1 MPTHEGKLRLLD
13 GLGFT
18 APVIPETVER
28 AVLMPDIGLTLRKLN
43 STKTKYD
50 PMGSYFETIV
60 ELPNWKAEGITEL
73 YGFECTE
80 LLDPV
85 IANQD
90 DADKAVIGYQASNDN
105 GATWLVWDNTQWSE
119 AIGVLDGVFN
129 DKKTIDERINIFPFS
144 ATADRQFQ
152 LRVKLTPGASGRQR
166 PILKSFVIYSSITMD
181 LYEDVSRSIKRYLD
195 ANFSIP
201 MCFISEVTGATS
213 VTIPD
218 SSSNPSIQPSEP
230 GFDVIVA
237 EPSAVYNLTT
247 DPQRLVNLFSG
258 LSGRTITILGPQT
271 GTLETQFTGIPDIF
285 IGAEEFF
292 QLSKIPS
299 VAVTVDRLEQY
310 NRIRYWEHE
319 VERSIA
325 RGVGRNV
332 RPRQYYWVY
341 VTIRVQSSLKQ
352 QSRRMVDAIAR
363 ILDKSDEFPSVDL
376 GDNYCV
382 YEQTNELQEDRIAD
396 GLFVGTVNLK
406 ILGKTWLKDPEPDV
420 DLVQDIRILTGAQF
434 TCNLNLPPHL
444 RNVYRE
450 ESAIDGSDC

>member
-1 MPTHEGKLRLLD
+1 MPTREGKLRSNEDLI
-13 GLGFT
+13 FETPIPPKT
-18 APVIPETVER
+18 AER
-28 AVLMPDIGLTLRKLN
+28 AVLLPDTGLTLRRLGPEE
-43 STKTKYD
+43 TKYD
-50 PMGSYFETIV
+50 PAGSYFETIV

-80 LLDPV
+80 LISPV
-85 IANQD
+85 VVNQPD
-90 DADKAVIGYQASNDN
+90 SDKATIGYQLSNDD
-105 GATWLVWDNTQWSE
+105 GSTWNVWDGAAWSE
-119 AIGVLDGVFN
+119 AIGALDGVFN
-129 DKKTIDERINIFPFS
+129 DKATVDKRIILFPFS
-144 ATADRQFQ
+144 ATADRQVR

-166 PILKSFVIYSSITMD
+166 PVLKCFVIYSSITMD
-181 LYEDVSRSIKRYLD
+181 LYEDVSRSIKRHLD
-195 ANFSIP
+195 TNFSIP
-201 MCFISEVTGATS
+201 MCFISEATGATS

-218 SSSNPSIQPSEP
+218 SSSNPNIQPSEP

-247 DPQRLVNLFSG
+247 DPQRLVNLFSS

-299 VAVTVDRLEQY
+299 VAITVDRLEQY

-319 VERSIA
+319 QERSIG
-325 RGVGRNV
+325 RLVGRNV
-332 RPRQYYWVY
+332 RPRQYYWIF

-352 QSRRMVDAIAR
+352 QSRRMVDAITR

-382 YEQTNELQEDRIAD
+382 YDQTNELQEDRIAD

-406 ILGKTWLKDPEPDV
+406 ILGKVWLKEPEPDI
-420 DLVQDIRILTGAQF
+420 DLVQDIQFLVGSQF

-450 ESAIDGSDC
+450 ESTVDGSGG

>member
-1 MPTHEGKLRLLD
+1 MPTREGKLRTD
-13 GLGFT
+13 AGLVFE
-18 APVIPETVER
+18 APVPPETTGKG
-28 AVLMPDIGLTLRKLN
+28 VLIPDVGLTLRKLDAM
-43 STKTKYD
+43 KTKYD
-50 PMGSYFETIV
+50 PTGSYFETIV

-80 LLDPV
+80 RLQPV
-85 IANQD
+85 IANQPD
-90 DADKAVIGYQASNDN
+90 SDKATVGYQLSNDD
-105 GATWLVWDNTQWSE
+105 GATWYVWDNTAWSM

-129 DKKTIDERINIFPFS
+129 DKKTVDERINLFPFS
-144 ATADRQFQ
+144 ATADRQVR
-152 LRVKLTPGASGRQR
+152 LRAKLTPGASGRQR
-166 PILKSFVIYSSITMD
+166 PILRSFIIYNSIKMD

-195 ANFSIP
+195 EEFRIP
-201 MCFISEVTGATS
+201 MCFISVASGDTS
-213 VTIPD
+213 VTIPT
-218 SSSNPSIQPSEP
+218 SSSNPTVQPSEP
-230 GFDVIVA
+230 GFDVNIEEPA
-237 EPSAVYNLTT
+237 EVYNLTT

-258 LSGRTITILGPQT
+258 LSGRIITFLGPQT
-271 GTLETQFTGIPDIF
+271 GTLETQFTGAPDIF

-299 VAVTVDRLEQY
+299 VAITVDRLEQY

-319 VERSIA
+319 QERSIG
-325 RGVGRNV
+325 RGVGRNI

-352 QSRRMVDAIAR
+352 QSRRMVDAISR

-382 YEQTNELQEDRIAD
+382 YDQTNELQEDRIAD

-406 ILGKTWLKDPEPDV
+406 ILGKAWLKDPEPEIE
-420 DLVQDIRILTGAQF
+420 LVQDIRILTSSQF

-450 ESAIDGSDC
+450 ESTVDGTDG